1 MNSSDNNDRSNRPR
15 PRHDS
20 HGSPGS
26 HGSQSGKRYDAQLR
40 SVVPNERVAIFIDGS
55 NLYNGMRE
63 NLRSTRF
70 SLAEMIQQLLRER
83 PVHRTYY
90 YNAPLTEDYD
100 EELREGQQRFFESL
114 RRIPYVTVRFGRLH
128 RRPDGSLVEKGIDVA
143 IAVEALSLAFQNAY
157 DTALI
162 VSGDG
167 DYVEL
172 VETLKRYGKHVECAM
187 FRNQSAGVLLE
198 HVDVF
203 QNLDELDWNRI
214 LF

>member
-1 MNSSDNNDRSNRPR
+1 MESNDSNARNQRPR
-15 PRHDS
+15 
-20 HGSPGS
+20 
-26 HGSQSGKRYDAQLR
+26 GKSDGRDAGGR
-40 SVVPNERVAIFIDGS
+40 RFGVARPAPSERVAVFIDGS

-63 NLRSTRF
+63 NLKSTRVNF
-70 SLAEMIQQLLRER
+70 TELIQQLLRDR

-90 YNAPLTEDYD
+90 YNVPLTEDYD
-100 EELREGQQRFFESL
+100 SELREGQARFFESL
-114 RRIPYVTVRFGRLH
+114 KRIPYVTVRFGRLH
-128 RRPDGSLVEKGIDVA
+128 RRQDGSLVEKGIDVA

-157 DTALI
+157 DTAVI

-172 VETLKRYGKHVECAM
+172 VETLKRYGKHVESAM
-187 FRNQSAGVLLE
+187 FRNQSAGILIE

-203 QNLDELDWNRI
+203 RDLDELDWSRI

>member
-1 MNSSDNNDRSNRPR
+1 MDKNDTNGRSGRPR
-15 PRHDS
+15 TKSESRDS
-20 HGSPGS
+20 GARRANYLQRGVIPG
-26 HGSQSGKRYDAQLR
+26 
-40 SVVPNERVAIFIDGS
+40 ERVAIFVDGS

-63 NLRSTRF
+63 NLRNTRVN
-70 SLAEMIQQLLRER
+70 LAELIHQLLRER
-83 PVHRTYY
+83 PLHRAYY
-90 YNAPLTEDYD
+90 YNAPLTDDYD

-128 RRPDGSLVEKGIDVA
+128 RRPDGSMVEKGIDVA
-143 IAVEALSLAFQNAY
+143 IAVEALSLAFQDAY
-157 DTALI
+157 DTALL

-187 FRNQSAGVLLE
+187 FRNQSAGILLE

-203 QNLDELDWNRI
+203 QNLDELDWTKI

>member
-1 MNSSDNNDRSNRPR
+1 MNSSDSNDRSGRPR
-15 PRHDS
+15 QRQDAA
-20 HGSPGS
+20 G
-26 HGSQSGKRYDAQLR
+26 GKRYEAQLR

-70 SLAEMIQQLLRER
+70 SLAEMIQQLLRDR

-90 YNAPLTEDYD
+90 YNAPLTDDYD

-128 RRPDGSLVEKGIDVA
+128 RRPDGALVEKGIDVA

-157 DTALI
+157 DTALL

-187 FRNQSAGVLLE
+187 FRNQSAGLLLE

>member
-1 MNSSDNNDRSNRPR
+1 MDPNDNSGRSGRPR
-15 PRHDS
+15 GKNDGARSDS
-20 HGSPGS
+20 TGGRRFGSA
-26 HGSQSGKRYDAQLR
+26 RTF
-40 SVVPNERVAIFIDGS
+40 VPNERVAIFIDGS

-63 NLRSTRF
+63 NLRSTRINF
-70 SLAEMIQQLLRER
+70 AELINQLLRER
-83 PVHRTYY
+83 PIHRTYY
-90 YNAPLTEDYD
+90 YNAPLTDDYD

-128 RRPDGSLVEKGIDVA
+128 RRADGSLVEKGIDVA
-143 IAVEALSLAFQNAY
+143 IAVEALSLAFQDAY

-172 VETLKRYGKHVECAM
+172 VETLKRYGKHVESAM
-187 FRNQSAGVLLE
+187 FRNQSAGILLE

-203 QNLDELDWNRI
+203 QNLAELDWTRI

>member
-1 MNSSDNNDRSNRPR
+1 MDKNDPNGRSGRPRGKSDNRDAGARRANYVQR
-15 PRHDS
+15 
-20 HGSPGS
+20 GVIPG
-26 HGSQSGKRYDAQLR
+26 
-40 SVVPNERVAIFIDGS
+40 ERVAIFVDGS

-63 NLRSTRF
+63 NLRNTRVN
-70 SLAEMIQQLLRER
+70 LAELIHQLLRER
-83 PVHRTYY
+83 PLHRAYY
-90 YNAPLTEDYD
+90 YNAPLTDDYE

-128 RRPDGSLVEKGIDVA
+128 RRPDGSMVEKGIDVA
-143 IAVEALSLAFQNAY
+143 IAVEALSLAFQDAY
-157 DTALI
+157 DTALL

-187 FRNQSAGVLLE
+187 FRNQSAGILLE

-203 QNLDELDWNRI
+203 QNLDELDWTKI

>member
-1 MNSSDNNDRSNRPR
+1 MDANDNSGRSGRPR
-15 PRHDS
+15 SKNDGTRSDS
-20 HGSPGS
+20 TGGRRF
-26 HGSQSGKRYDAQLR
+26 GAAR
-40 SVVPNERVAIFIDGS
+40 SLVPNERVAIFIDGS

-63 NLRSTRF
+63 NLRSTRINF
-70 SLAEMIQQLLRER
+70 AELINQLLRER
-83 PVHRTYY
+83 PIHRTYY
-90 YNAPLTEDYD
+90 YNAPLTDDYD

-128 RRPDGSLVEKGIDVA
+128 RRADGSLVEKGIDVA
-143 IAVEALSLAFQNAY
+143 IAVEALSLAFQDAY

-167 DYVEL
+167 DYIEL
-172 VETLKRYGKHVECAM
+172 VETLKRYGKHVESAM
-187 FRNQSAGVLLE
+187 FRNQSAGILLE

-203 QNLDELDWNRI
+203 QNLDELDWTRI

>member
-1 MNSSDNNDRSNRPR
+1 MDKNDTNGRSGRPR
-15 PRHDS
+15 TKSESRDS
-20 HGSPGS
+20 GARRANYLQRGVIPG
-26 HGSQSGKRYDAQLR
+26 
-40 SVVPNERVAIFIDGS
+40 ERVAIFVDGS

-63 NLRSTRF
+63 NLRNTRVN
-70 SLAEMIQQLLRER
+70 LAELIHQLLRER
-83 PVHRTYY
+83 PLHRAYY
-90 YNAPLTEDYD
+90 YNAPLTDDYD

-128 RRPDGSLVEKGIDVA
+128 RRPDGSMVEKGIDVA
-143 IAVEALSLAFQNAY
+143 IAVEALSLAFQDAY
-157 DTALI
+157 DTALL

-187 FRNQSAGVLLE
+187 FRNQSAGILLE

-203 QNLDELDWNRI
+203 QNLDELDWTRI